1 VVSVVSQW
9 ARTEPDAAAAW
20 VTGFGE
26 GKLRENAARD
36 LISNWAQ
43 DDSTAAGQWLQTLP
57 AGASRESAVQAY
69 VGQLAYPSPELA
81 APWAETLTDQNT
93 RFNQME
99 NIARQWLNTDRSAA
113 EVWLA
118 KVNLPD
124 DRKQRLLKRP

>member
-1 VVSVVSQW
+1 MLNVGCS
-9 ARTEPDAAAAW
+9 
-20 VTGFGE
+20 G
-26 GKLRENAARD
+26 
-36 LISNWAQ
+36 AQ
-43 DDSTAAGQWLQTLP
+43 
-57 AGASRESAVQAY
+57 SAKPS
-69 VGQLAYPSPELA
+69 LEEFSPELA

-99 NIARQWLNTDRSAA
+99 NIARQWLNTRRSAA